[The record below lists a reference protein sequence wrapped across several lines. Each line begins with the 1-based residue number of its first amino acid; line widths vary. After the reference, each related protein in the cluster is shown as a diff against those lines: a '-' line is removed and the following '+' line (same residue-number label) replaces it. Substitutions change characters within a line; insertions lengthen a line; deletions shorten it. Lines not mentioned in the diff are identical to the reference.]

1 MNVSRKVENVGN
13 LDIIELLQ
21 FGVNVELVSPFLDN
35 RLVKW
40 ARKHLNDIRSPCVYF
55 SAG

>member
-40 ARKHLNDIRSPCVYF
+40 ARKHLNDIRSPGVYF